1 MEGVNG
7 DTEVDRGGPPVLSPL
22 TGCYL
27 LIVIGEP
34 HCQDHKDIILK
45 RIEKGLLSW
54 DINDCHVDL
63 EKELSIITEQSPEG
77 EEAKYGERLI
87 QFASENLVTE
97 VLIHPAVSTLSQCMK
112 NLLSSFTRHRH
123 IIHSG
128 YTFAGN
134 GSWILQDGTF
144 SLADFSEAFQEVEVQ
159 RVLKAYENT
168 ISLDLHCSPEGD
180 WSKLSRES
188 FTKNCKLRLNP
199 DDVLTS
205 GNTSITNFL
214 NYLLPFL
221 NPTDIESVLESSDI
235 VGNIRFSYPTLYI
248 FPAGQG
254 DAALFGINGF
264 NMLVDGGFSR
274 KACFWNFVRHLDR
287 LDAVLL
293 TRINNNNVGG
303 IGSMMRRKRHS
314 SVYPQIGHFFC
325 NILERKSILSPDGDK
340 DKDPLLVNLFEEGQE
355 LVENLHHINLNPQT
369 CYRDI
374 EPINLYH
381 KVGHGTLD
389 MYVLSPARESKEVR
403 EFLQKWNSNDQKLFA
418 SQKHSRDFN
427 FPVQNLVSICAV
439 LVWQPAN
446 VNDNITRILF
456 PGSAPQ
462 QKVFEG
468 LDKLKQLEFF
478 KYPTC
483 SLKSLAP
490 IPKAKQTKG
499 SVIERLLQEQKQ
511 EKQERQ
517 KEKMVQQIGKIDGKV
532 EEVKPVERNG
542 VAAEQKTIRK
552 HDSTESE
559 KSLSKSMDTRKPEE
573 INGKVPEDKQ
583 PTKPKIK
590 PESKPKVDAK
600 PKVEPKP
607 VKQPPKK
614 PKSTLIDRKPSPKKV
629 PEPKEN
635 GEVKD
640 KEISPKTRVVSR
652 SSPTTAPAKSAKDAN
667 NRKVAESKKT
677 AAAKDTPKPE
687 KKEAPERKPI
697 SRRTKGLSSA
707 AKVPGSPQKKLEKKI
722 KLEKEGTTDSSTVS
736 TPSADQEF
744 KKDISKLTPEELE
757 AIKARELADLQEEQE
772 VIKEIEAVFLKSEQ
786 AENEMRRIK
795 NISIEDHTDEE
806 YLIIEKEEIE
816 QEMAAEQSLKEGETQ
831 KHIRDS
837 EESEKLRASLEG
849 HKAVEDVPHL
859 VQQQKAIPTKEEI
872 APTEDKVEA
881 DKEILDKKVEDE
893 KELADLKSQPE
904 DKFSTPIESGATT
917 APTLPEDERMP
928 LEEIKEAVIEEKH
941 TKEETKE
948 KDKIDSTKKVAEP
961 IAKTAVVASIKLD
974 RQSQIRDI
982 VKTPDEV
989 ADLPVHE
996 EADIDTFEP
1005 FHEKVDLKE
1014 EADQKIT
1021 DVKVK
1026 EEKIVESAKDK
1037 VPSKTDLK
1045 QDETTDKLHLDDKL
1059 EEQHKIEPK
1068 TVKDIKEEIN
1078 QIEGKGTSQATV
1090 IEKEILK
1097 DEPVLKKEEQHLEEK
1112 ITKEVE
1118 DAKKPIEQLPDHKAE
1133 VKETKE
1139 EAEQKIKQSEE
1150 VIEKKVAEEELK
1162 KEVHPKEKEEKHD
1175 IIVPLEEQKQ
1185 KTPIQDKEIKE
1196 EIKETEEKK
1205 EKDEKQLL
1213 VESSTEIK
1221 DSKEAQEIKIDE
1233 SVIKDGLVAKEIQQK
1248 EIESIDIDTK
1258 PPAGQKIE
1266 LKEEKADLKAVT
1278 EKLDGKDK
1286 PTHDEK
1292 QLPHVDTAKDIFEK
1306 DKTGEQE
1313 ELHTEDEK
1321 VQEKDTVKG
1330 VDGHVEA
1337 ESEPQEKESTKDE
1350 KLKVDD
1356 KDILERQ
1363 PDISE
1368 EIHKDERKLSVSERT
1383 HKDERKPSISEEIH
1397 KDERKLS
1404 VSEETHKDERKPSVS
1419 EEIHKD
1425 ERKLSEG
1432 EGIHVEERKPSVAE
1446 KIHKEERK
1454 LSVSEETHK
1463 DERKPSVTE
1472 EIHKEERKLSVC
1484 EGIHVE
1490 ERKPSVAEEIH
1501 KEERKLSVSEDIHK
1515 DERKPS
1521 VTEEIHKDE
1530 RKLSVSEGIH
1540 VEERKPSVA
1549 EEIHKEERKLSVSE
1563 ETHKEERKPS
1573 VTEEIHKD
1581 ERKLSVSEEIHKE
1594 ERKPSVTEKIH
1605 KEERKL
1611 SVSEDIHKDERKPSV
1626 SEEIHKDERKLS
1638 ESEETHKDERKP
1650 SVSEEIHKDERKLS
1664 VGEGIHK
1671 EERKPS
1677 MTEEI
1682 HKEGQ
1687 KPTVT
1692 EGIHKDER
1700 KLSVSEET
1708 HKDERKPSVSE
1719 EIHKEEQ
1726 KPTVTEGIH
1735 KDERKLSVSEE
1746 THKGER
1752 KPSVSEEIHK
1762 DERKLSVSEG
1772 IQEEQKSSISKDEVI
1787 DSKKKEHPLS
1797 PTKPEKTEHEHKEE
1811 TEGITET
1818 AQISTF
1824 GDKTVLKD
1832 DIKPDEEM
1840 LEITEKGIKEEKDIE
1855 IAAKTEIH
1863 EKEQQKEKKKEEAVE
1878 ETILKG
1884 HEKLD
1889 DLKVDATDE
1898 FLKQEIEMIQQEALR
1913 KLSTDGEV
1921 KSKEEHEIKE
1931 VKEEPKVE
1939 KDSERKV
1946 STELKDI
1953 DMASEKT
1960 SEKETDKTV
1969 ESKVPEHKE
1978 QGGVGDKEKILGEIK
1993 KTDKKEQEKS
2003 EPSILKA
2010 DAEKLDTPHEKQ
2022 EKDKIQETDKKDT
2035 KSPEDDNKTL
2045 DKELKQLEASI
2056 EKLNEIEKSVHEETS
2071 KEKVEE
2077 HDIPQEHTELKIEKE
2092 VKDALQKVAEIDSN
2106 KQDEKSFVDQIM
2118 IKKEMAE
2125 IHDTKAQEDKTP
2137 ALKDELEK
2145 AEQKQVDKDKEET
2158 TIIDE
2163 KESKAVED
2171 VKEEKGKTP
2180 EKETAAYKEQPIIK
2194 EDTKEMPQDTNKL
2207 EEQKINEFD
2216 KTTSK
2221 TEEKL
2226 QKQDDN
2232 KAEYEKKDT
2241 AEKEADFKL
2250 KEELHVEKS
2259 DKEKDVVQEDHEH
2272 ELPKEEQKETDK
2284 PQADLKEKGHLE
2296 LVVDKKETEKT
2307 SEDEDKKLKSPE
2319 HLRELEKSDA
2329 SSPSSEGHDEKKEA
2343 GDIKHPDSKT
2353 SISPIVTQ
2361 EKKESI
2367 EQIWAKGSDQIKFEH
2382 EIIGKDATKL
2392 EKEIDSLT
2400 KEQGKKPDQR
2410 EDKKDESLPQEPTKE
2425 YEKHE
2430 EKIIDEHE
2438 DDSKLEKKVDSPLQE
2453 PVKQHQKPEEKIV
2466 DKHEDVS
2473 KLEKKVDSPPQE
2485 PAKQHEKLEE
2495 KIVDKHQDIVK
2506 LENKVDSPP
2515 QEPAKQ
2521 HEKLEEKIVDKHE
2534 DIVKLEK
2541 KVDSPPQEP
2550 VKQHEKHEEEVVD
2563 KHDDVS
2569 KLDMKVGS
2577 PLKELEKVLEKP
2589 EDIHEDLSKLEKKGD
2604 SPSKEQDQKV
2614 EKLEDKIDDKLD
2626 DISNLE
2632 KELDLLIKAQDRSM
2646 EELQD
2651 KIKDKYEEITTLK
2664 QEKIISDEKEQKEH
2678 KATQEEIVDEKL
2690 KSHALGVKDKT
2701 KIEPQ
2706 QEIII
2711 TKEEYHH
2718 EDESIDA
2725 DHPKDTI
2732 FVTKEEIKKELPQF
2746 PEKVVV
2752 KDDDDKLI
2760 GSTKV
2765 GKLTLD
2771 IDLHK
2776 VKSDEKSPEVNIVS
2790 PTPPTEEKETIKQ
2803 DIVEERKK
2811 SIDLTK
2817 DKEEETAEI
2826 RKSELDDKQKV
2837 SESTSKD
2844 ELEKHKEMLKEETTD
2859 ILKSEVTK
2867 SHDLK
2872 EQTETTEKEKEPEKD
2887 DKLVTLKR
2895 DQQEQVSPGK
2905 SETITEVTTT
2915 KESKVTEKEP
2925 SVIEK
2930 KVDTQKDDE
2939 LVIGKKSPTEV
2950 DTTVIPEKTD
2960 KMPEVKETDSKKT
2973 DSDIISLPKSEEK
2986 ESDKVSDQKAETLG
3000 LTIKP
3005 EVPKV
3010 DKKDEKQID
3019 LEKEI
3024 TVVKRES
3031 IDKGK
3036 EKSPDTKSSPDI
3048 SETETTSK
3056 ESEVVVEDST
3066 DIHKEDSP
3074 RDEKEH
3080 GDIIAKKLSPS
3091 GIIES
3096 EARTKEIEQKGEK
3109 ISPEKHKIEISKE
3122 VVKDEIKETIS
3133 EESIKALAEKSPE
3146 HAPSETKEKV
3156 TAQVSH
3162 EIAADKHEETD
3173 DKQKSDLAKI
3183 EKEKSATTEAMTI
3196 HKIEHDVETTKL
3208 DSKDMTQ
3215 KLIESEKIISPVS
3228 DSIHHETITKE
3239 KEISTLIGSKLS
3251 EAKTPDDKL
3260 PTVDDSKKIEVE
3272 VHKSGS
3278 DMEARKKDLE
3288 DIAKIDSQ
3296 LQKMKIT
3303 ILDEAKEKHETLTT
3317 DIPKLL
3323 DETFDKK
3330 DLGCKSPK
3338 EREEDV
3344 FKIVASV
3351 AEVLKSDAPLEEFRG
3366 KIPIDID
3373 IEPSTEGFITEL
3385 RETHITGPPLSES
3398 EHIEE
3403 EEEEEEEKGVQ
3414 KENIGERIFEGVEKI
3429 MTGIGGVISTTLFDE
3444 AHSAD
3449 RSKKEE
3455 SQSDISKKEKKV
3467 DTESDDSQ
3475 KPDEKSTDVSQTKS
3489 KEHSPKKETEDH
3501 TRRKSLSE
3509 SFIEGIEKIASD
3521 IGHTIETKLFHE
3533 TSTHSEHERTEE
3545 VPTVSQ
3551 LAEVKEESKKTGLHE
3566 KDTPTKEIS
3575 SPHEHDPISK
3585 EHEKKKSITEN
3596 IIEGIEKVGHS
3607 IESKLFHES
3616 HHTDRK
3622 ESSVHEHEELKSIE
3636 TKEES
3641 SLDHKKTKED
3651 KISKDVLHDE
3661 HEIKEKPAAETHER
3675 RKSIS
3680 EKIIDGIE
3688 KYIHIGEPK
3697 APPHAQMESESKKV
3711 ELSETHSEKV
3721 AKEETHPPHGK
3732 QETVSEELS
3741 QTSETLESKGSS
3753 PSESQDVLHEKEES
3767 KTHKKKQSLTES
3779 IIGGIEK
3786 IASDIGHTI
3795 ETKLF
3800 HEADTTIEQKLE
3812 DAMREDYDFEHH
3824 KETAAFKTT
3833 EMKTEEKSLS
3843 KEKQTKLEHDS
3854 MDIRK
3859 SSETVKHHE
3868 TISET
3873 IGKIASSIT
3882 STIEAKFNGFD
3893 TSESKHEELKEIKSD
3908 HAKIDSLSHEIHQG
3922 ATDIKS
3928 EKFATEK
3935 KETTDLKGELR
3946 ETKEHTET
3954 TKDSKIDKHTSEF
3967 VSGSVEKV
3975 VSDAKK
3981 LIDESSTKLGETF
3994 SGIREKIETESKHVS
4009 EGLKG
4014 LVEEKSEFIEKLVS
4028 ESKEAHS
4035 KDSEEI
4041 ISTKTTSTDTKITKH
4056 DQAQKDETS
4065 ALDSK
4070 DIKSTV
4076 SAFLDTE
4083 KVATMLEPEK
4093 VTITKIETTISGPS
4107 GKMTE
4112 SVIMST
4118 SIHHK
4123 DELTWSG
4130 KSTPDIAELETVQDV
4145 SDLKASTPPTVPVSP
4160 IVKEEGISQTVSSVK
4175 VLDLRSSTPAS
4186 DDLEHSDLSSS
4197 QFSKVVW
4204 ESDKQNLSDD
4214 DDLPGT
4220 PLSTTSQVAASSSSH
4235 DLEDDSVKLMSKFDP
4250 MSMSLYGALPEDSK
4264 EDEMKS
4270 SRLLDEADLDFDKAM
4285 IDDRGDHLF
4294 GSTSPSYM
4302 YEVTTAKYTV
4312 MSEAGKSSDG
4322 RSQDLMTS
4330 SFIGELPKETRPQSS
4345 EGDKDKV
4352 DDVVK
4357 SWGKPLGLPSPA
4369 PLNDNKGT
4377 PKKER
4382 KIPPNVLAKN
4392 KLNEDKK
4399 MMDSKKSKKYT
4410 PVYVDLTYVPHF
4422 GNSNYCAVDFFRRIR
4437 ARYYVFS
4444 GLEPSKD
4451 VYNALLEAKQ
4461 TWEDKDLE
4469 VTIIPTYD
4477 TDVLGYWAAE
4487 NEELLAKHK
4496 IDFSPSA
4503 SRCTINLQDHE
4514 TSCSAY
4520 RLEFS

>member
-1549 EEIHKEERKLSVSE
+1549 EEIHKEE
-1563 ETHKEERKPS
+1563 
-1573 VTEEIHKD
+1573 
-1581 ERKLSVSEEIHKE
+1581 
-1594 ERKPSVTEKIH
+1594 
-1605 KEERKL
+1605 
-1611 SVSEDIHKDERKPSV
+1611 
-1626 SEEIHKDERKLS
+1626 
-1638 ESEETHKDERKP
+1638 
-1650 SVSEEIHKDERKLS
+1650 
-1664 VGEGIHK
+1664 
-1671 EERKPS
+1671 
-1677 MTEEI
+1677 
-1682 HKEGQ
+1682 
-1687 KPTVT
+1687 
-1692 EGIHKDER
+1692 
-1700 KLSVSEET
+1700 
-1708 HKDERKPSVSE
+1708 
-1719 EIHKEEQ
+1719 Q

-2485 PAKQHEKLEE
+2485 PA
-2495 KIVDKHQDIVK
+2495 
-2506 LENKVDSPP
+2506 
-2515 QEPAKQ
+2515 
-2521 HEKLEEKIVDKHE
+2521 
-2534 DIVKLEK
+2534 
-2541 KVDSPPQEP
+2541 
-2550 VKQHEKHEEEVVD
+2550 KQHEKHEEEVVD